1 MKITSKKD
9 EEKSFIFM
17 NLFDFWVALKPQQ
30 YVHRFF
36 SHLYWTMI
44 QNNFNKTFFLQNIKF
59 SRYVYYNYS

>member
-36 SHLYWTMI
+36 FTPLLDNDT
-44 QNNFNKTFFLQNIKF
+44 K
-59 SRYVYYNYS
+59 